1 MAASRKKVADVMT
14 REVSLLNAERSALDA
29 ARMLREQDVGM
40 VPVAQNDRLIGVVT
54 DRDIVMRVVAENR
67 DPATVK
73 LETIATNEPKFCFD
87 DEDAEHVARNMD
99 ELMVRRLPVVNR
111 DKRLV
116 GIVSIEDIR
125 PRKAA

>member
-1 MAASRKKVADVMT
+1 MKKKVSDVMT
-14 REVSLLNAERSALDA
+14 REVCLLNAERSALDA
-29 ARMLREQDVGM
+29 ARMLREQDIGM

-54 DRDIVMRVVAENR
+54 DRDLVMRVVAENR
-67 DPATVK
+67 DPSTVK
-73 LETIATNEPKFCFD
+73 LETIASNEPRYCFE
-87 DEDAEHVARNMD
+87 DEDVEHVARNMD
-99 ELMVRRLPVVNR
+99 ALLIRRLPVVNR